1 MAWRTLNFGLQKAVE
16 ILEGILPQFDNAYKF
31 CRSHCVFGMINICQV
46 CSIIVTINSIA
57 DAAVVPLTFALSL
70 SELLYGEIVDG
81 QDDAAAAEQDSAVY
95 ENVITIH
102 GNVIQTFNQL
112 SRVLTIVSGSP
123 TGQSSRRRLQVIDCI
138 NTTLGEDVDKCSK
151 PFCDKPEKLCD
162 GRINY
167 EYISQQRK
175 GENHNRKL

>member
-1 MAWRTLNFGLQKAVE
+1 MAMCEAIIFSFCQPCAVLLVVKTGLDTVVTT
-16 ILEGILPQFDNAYKF
+16 G
-31 CRSHCVFGMINICQV
+31 NIGV
-46 CSIIVTINSIA
+46 DI
-57 DAAVVPLTFALSL
+57 
-70 SELLYGEIVDG
+70 SEHIYGETVDV
-81 QDDAAAAEQDSAVY
+81 QDDAAASEQHSAVY

-138 NTTLGEDVDKCSK
+138 NTTLGEDVDNCSK

-167 EYISQQRK
+167 EYISQRK
-175 GENHNRKL
+175 NGENHNRKL